1 MAEEQKALDDS
12 EFYEEFAKWWDDEG
26 QYVRAGGGDYERSFA
41 FQAFRHLMPQ
51 IAALRAQLPSQGG
64 EAVAWICTA
73 SRKDVSEFSSYWK
86 SEDEACEWLAHYVGR
101 GCKVTKTP
109 LYTHPADQ
117 VADDL
122 TMVKASRE
130 LLQDL
135 RDLAFDQVEHHRA
148 AMGAYKQAR
157 QSAMDSVL
165 AQADALLRS

>member
-1 MAEEQKALDDS
+1 MAEHYDEPPGGWELFDKPR
-12 EFYEEFAKWWDDEG
+12 AKPVSKDK
-26 QYVRAGGGDYERSFA
+26 
-41 FQAFRHLMPQ
+41 
-51 IAALRAQLPSQGG
+51 G
-64 EAVAWICTA
+64 EAISLELVENLKYGGMHI
-73 SRKDVSEFSSYWK
+73 RKWENLSNLGAGTHK
-86 SEDEACEWLAHYVGR
+86 
-101 GCKVTKTP
+101 